1 MNKLS
6 LKLALLSAFLLG
18 ALLTNTKQSFI
29 TPAHAFSTDDIGRY
43 QTHEDFYLL
52 DTTNGTVFRR
62 TDKVWK
68 IFTPPVYQ

>member
-18 ALLTNTKQSFI
+18 ALLTNAKQSFI

-43 QTHEDFYLL
+43 QLHEDFYLF
-52 DTTNGTVFRR
+52 DTSNGEVFSGFGEVWVRR
-62 TDKVWK
+62 
-68 IFTPPVYQ
+68 TPPVS

>member
-18 ALLTNTKQSFI
+18 ALLTNAKQSFI

-43 QTHEDFYLL
+43 QLNENFSLL
-52 DTTNGTVFRR
+52 DTSNGEVFSGFG
-62 TDKVWK
+62 KVWVRY
-68 IFTPPVYQ
+68 TPPVS